1 MEINYQNI
9 EVELDGSVATLW
21 LSRPEVHNALNAEM
35 IREISG
41 FFLWA
46 EDKLEIQAVVVM
58 GRGKSFCAGADL
70 QWMKDA
76 IDLDQ
81 DENLKE
87 SEELS
92 SMFKSVFESSKIVV
106 AAIHG
111 NVYGG
116 GNGLAAACDLAF
128 STTDARFSLSETKIG
143 MAAASITPY
152 LLNKIR
158 AADLKELIF
167 TSRTF
172 NSDEA
177 VTYGLIKQTFPTQ
190 ELMDAHVSGLLKQIL
205 ENGRLALVASK
216 QLINKITMQ
225 GSPEIMAQIPGMLA
239 KIRVSAE
246 AQEGFAAFLEKRTPK
261 W

>member
-76 IDLDQ
+76 INLDR

-152 LLNKIR
+152 FTEQNK
-158 AADLKELIF
+158 
-167 TSRTF
+167 SRGPERTDF
-172 NSDEA
+172 H
-177 VTYGLIKQTFPTQ
+177 IKNLPQ
-190 ELMDAHVSGLLKQIL
+190 
-205 ENGRLALVASK
+205 
-216 QLINKITMQ
+216 
-225 GSPEIMAQIPGMLA
+225 
-239 KIRVSAE
+239 
-246 AQEGFAAFLEKRTPK
+246 
-261 W
+261 